1 VKACV
6 ENGASCI
13 DISGEPQVCEL
24 GKMLLCVRDLVKH
37 LFVVFH
43 VSVFVNM
50 WANSASQC
58 TVLRCIYFRIC

>member
-1 VKACV
+1 MKACV

-43 VSVFVNM
+43 VSVSEYAGKF
-50 WANSASQC
+50 C
-58 TVLRCIYFRIC
+58 LPICSSKAH